1 MHIYYKGK
9 LIRPYTKG
17 KCIKA
22 VTGALKLITDYKFDN
37 TAYNLFPDFNEGFT
51 YTYEDIVE
59 DNITTRTIHSPTLPT
74 EISFE
79 NSSGLLEVNYLDTSE
94 LTSTYNLFYNC
105 TNLTYVNLSKSN
117 FSKVETIERM
127 FTSCINLVT
136 IDGLNDLDVSKVH
149 NMGGLFSD
157 CRKLVEANVS
167 KWDISN
173 VTNFGAM
180 FRRCYELTSLDI
192 NNWDTR
198 NAKLMSGIFT
208 NCSKLTS
215 LDLSNWNT
223 DNVSTINQMF
233 YGCSKLTSVKL
244 FNNLNDGVDVLY
256 LFGKCDML
264 NEVKILN
271 SDYNTVNTITSVL
284 PTKTTDYIS
293 TLDISGIDDI
303 GQVDIETLNDNNWTI
318 ISHTI
323 LNNARLGQT
332 KLN

>member
-1 MHIYYKGK
+1 
-9 LIRPYTKG
+9 
-17 KCIKA
+17 
-22 VTGALKLITDYKFDN
+22 
-37 TAYNLFPDFNEGFT
+37 
-51 YTYEDIVE
+51 
-59 DNITTRTIHSPTLPT
+59 
-74 EISFE
+74 
-79 NSSGLLEVNYLDTSE
+79 
-94 LTSTYNLFYNC
+94 
-105 TNLTYVNLSKSN
+105 
-117 FSKVETIERM
+117 M